1 MRRVMV
7 MLVLAG
13 MLILTACGTKLNDAA
28 STAQMVNSQT
38 ETVGEPAAENNPIKS
53 AEAEAVDS
61 LKEAEIPSTEAEAK
75 RSEEIMSE
83 KMKLIIGDTTI
94 TATLTDNSSAQALV
108 EKLKEGDITLTLH
121 DYASFE
127 KVGDLGFSLPRN
139 DIQITTKAGDLILY
153 QGNQFVLYYDT
164 NSWSFTKL
172 GRIDNMSEKELKS
185 LLGSGDVTITLS
197 IE

>member
-1 MRRVMV
+1 MV
-7 MLVLAG
+7 LLLLASML
-13 MLILTACGTKLNDAA
+13 MLTACGTKSNDAA

-38 ETVGEPAAENNPIKS
+38 ETVDKPATENNPIKS
-53 AEAEAVDS
+53 AEAEA
-61 LKEAEIPSTEAEAK
+61 K
-75 RSEEIMSE
+75 RSEEIMSR
-83 KMKLIIGDTTI
+83 KMKLIIGDRTI
-94 TATLTDNSSAQALV
+94 TATLMDNSSTQALV

-164 NSWSFTKL
+164 NSWNFTQL
-172 GRIDNMSEKELKS
+172 GRIDDMSEKELKS

>member
-1 MRRVMV
+1 MV
-7 MLVLAG
+7 LLMLAS
-13 MLILTACGTKLNDAA
+13 MLMLTACGTKSNDAA
-28 STAQMVNSQT
+28 STVETVNSQM
-38 ETVGEPAAENNPIKS
+38 ETVDEPAAENSPIKS
-53 AEAEAVDS
+53 
-61 LKEAEIPSTEAEAK
+61 TEVEAK
-75 RSEEIMSE
+75 GSEEIMNR

-121 DYASFE
+121 DYANFE

-139 DIQITTKAGDLILY
+139 DVQITTKAGDLILY

-164 NSWSFTKL
+164 NSWSFTQL
-172 GRIDNMSEKELKS
+172 GRIDDMSEKKLKS

-197 IE
+197 ME

>member
-38 ETVGEPAAENNPIKS
+38 EAVDGPAAENNLIKS
-53 AEAEAVDS
+53 VGAEAVDS
-61 LKEAEIPSTEAEAK
+61 LKEDEMPSTEAE
-75 RSEEIMSE
+75 RSEKIMSR
-83 KMKLIIGDTTI
+83 KMKLIIGDTTL

-164 NSWSFTKL
+164 NSWSLTKL

-197 IE
+197 ME

>member
-1 MRRVMV
+1 MV

-38 ETVGEPAAENNPIKS
+38 EAVDGPAAENNLIKS
-53 AEAEAVDS
+53 VGAEAVDS
-61 LKEAEIPSTEAEAK
+61 LKEDEMPSTEAE
-75 RSEEIMSE
+75 RSEKIMSR
-83 KMKLIIGDTTI
+83 KMKLIIGDTTL

-164 NSWSFTKL
+164 NSWSLTKL

-197 IE
+197 ME

>member
-38 ETVGEPAAENNPIKS
+38 EAVDGPAAENNLIKS
-53 AEAEAVDS
+53 VGAEAVDS
-61 LKEAEIPSTEAEAK
+61 LKEDEMPSTEAE
-75 RSEEIMSE
+75 RSEKIMSR
-83 KMKLIIGDTTI
+83 KMKLIIGDTTL

-153 QGNQFVLYYDT
+153 QGNQFVQYYDT
-164 NSWSFTKL
+164 NSWSLTKL

-197 IE
+197 ME